1 VTGSELADAL
11 SASRSRAIAALG
23 KAYVL
28 RADEPDDALFY
39 GLMHGMGLD
48 DDRAIEFL
56 LHTWKVLRE
65 QKADAPG
72 EPAPAATKVEPASE
86 AQWKLL
92 RKLADEKGYAAPTAA
107 LSKSRASE
115 AIDALQKGT
124 YDPARYDEPF

>member
-1 VTGSELADAL
+1 MTGSELADAL

-28 RADEPDDALFY
+28 RSDDPDDTLFY

-56 LHTWKVLRE
+56 LHAWKVLRE

-72 EPAPAATKVEPASE
+72 EPATATKVEPASE

-92 RKLADEKGYAAPTAA
+92 RKLADEKGYAAPTVA

-124 YDPARYDEPF
+124 YDPSRYDEPF